1 MDLHRKGEW
10 DWFTGTMII
19 LIKIHKIRI
28 LRIITL
34 IIMMNILTSRE
45 IIMAIIMRL
54 LLFWMKIYF
63 YSMNLKDFNNN
74 KI

>member
-34 IIMMNILTSRE
+34 IIMMNILSSRE

>member
-1 MDLHRKGEW
+1 
-10 DWFTGTMII
+10 
-19 LIKIHKIRI
+19 
-28 LRIITL
+28 
-34 IIMMNILTSRE
+34 MMNILSSRE